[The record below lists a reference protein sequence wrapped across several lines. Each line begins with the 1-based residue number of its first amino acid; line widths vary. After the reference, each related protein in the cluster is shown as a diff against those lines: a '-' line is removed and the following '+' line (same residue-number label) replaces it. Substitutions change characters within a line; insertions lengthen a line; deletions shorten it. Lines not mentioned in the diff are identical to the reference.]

1 MATIKKVPPKQITSW
16 SFSRY
21 STYKTCPLKL
31 KLNAI
36 DKIAEPPN
44 DAMKRGTDI
53 HTLAEE
59 YVKGKISRLPKELKL
74 FEGEFKKL
82 KAKYKKGALTDI
94 MVEDNWA
101 FTNQWLGTVWNDW
114 VNCWVRI
121 KLDLAHLTEPGI
133 LEVIDWKTGK
143 FRQEN
148 NEDYLEQLELYALG
162 AFLTLPQINEVR
174 PKLKY
179 LDHGITYP
187 PEGADLIYKRSDLP
201 KLKKVWEK
209 RVKAMMNDKIFAP
222 KPNNLCKWCFYRKSN
237 KSVGGGQ
244 CKF

>member
-1 MATIKKVPPKQITSW
+1 MAIKKPTANQITSW

-31 KLNAI
+31 KFSAV
-36 DKIAEPPN
+36 DKIPEPPN
-44 DAMKRGTDI
+44 DAMKRGAEI
-53 HTLAEE
+53 HKLAED
-59 YVKGKISRLPKELKL
+59 YITGKLRTLPKELKL
-74 FEGEFKKL
+74 FADEFKSLKL
-82 KAKYKKGALTDI
+82 KYKKGVLTDI
-94 MVEDNWA
+94 MVEDSWA
-101 FTNQWLGTVWNDW
+101 FTSTWGETVWNDW

-121 KLDLAHLTEPGI
+121 KLDLAHITEPGV

-143 FRQEN
+143 YRDDS

-162 AFLTLPQINEVR
+162 AFLMLRDINVVK

-179 LDHGITYP
+179 LDHGITFP
-187 PEGADLIYKRSDLP
+187 PEGAFLVYRRSDLP
-201 KLKKVWEK
+201 KLKKTWEK

-237 KSVGGGQ
+237 KEAGGGQ